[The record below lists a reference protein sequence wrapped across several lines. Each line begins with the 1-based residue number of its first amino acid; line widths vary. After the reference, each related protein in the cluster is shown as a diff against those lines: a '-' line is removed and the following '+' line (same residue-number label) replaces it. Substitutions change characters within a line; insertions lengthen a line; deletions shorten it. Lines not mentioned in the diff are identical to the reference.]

1 MNSDASFCLWNS
13 SCHEA
18 LADAQNTG
26 ANVHLE
32 CCLIW
37 CGETACI
44 SVEGIVCDVNGR
56 EARLVVRSMNMQ
68 TQNPRA
74 MVNQG
79 KFYFSVKRHIAQD
92 TTARLGVYGTAQILE
107 TAVGPS
113 GEMLY
118 LSLRF
123 SRHVTVRQLRSSKRI
138 PWRAEYSRMSS
149 VLLAPERPDTT
160 NDLRIMLGEYSRVP
174 PPATRIMDVSE
185 GGACVCMPE
194 ELAMPSFTSDA
205 TYLFFLQ
212 PSVVPVTAPPYVF
225 LAKRAGFG
233 KAPDAQGIPVRL
245 RFQEELDWSARR
257 ARLRWLNVKGGSP
270 RLRQCLTKYNDAS
283 KDQQESA

>member
-18 LADAQNTG
+18 LADAQHTG

-37 CGETACI
+37 CGKPACI
-44 SVEGIVCDVNGR
+44 SVEGLVREVNGR
-56 EARLVVRSMNMQ
+56 EAQLLVRSMSMQ
-68 TQNPRA
+68 TQNPKA
-74 MVNQG
+74 VVNQG
-79 KFYFSVKRHIAQD
+79 KFYFSVKRHVAQGMS
-92 TTARLGVYGTAQILE
+92 ARLGVYGSAQILE
-107 TAVGPS
+107 SAVGPN

-160 NDLRIMLGEYSRVP
+160 NDLRIMLGAYRQVP
-174 PPATRIMDVSE
+174 LPATRILDVSE

-194 ELAMPSFTSDA
+194 ELATPSFTSDA

-225 LAKRAGFG
+225 LAKRAGLG
-233 KAPDAQGIPVRL
+233 KAPDAQGIAVRL

-270 RLRQCLTKYNDAS
+270 SLRQCLTKYTDAS
-283 KDQQESA
+283 NDQQESA